1 MTIVYGLLSAEPTN
15 RDRSALSRLEHEIGA
30 DTVARTVLDVP
41 GLVLRLSGG
50 ESLAAATVLG
60 TTSDGV
66 RVAVV
71 GRLAKC
77 GELESEIPR
86 LDWQGLADA
95 LSARDGYW
103 IAFGHDEK
111 SCATEMLC
119 DRLGV
124 AWLYWAKVPGGV
136 AFSSDFGAL
145 ARSMP
150 AHPRLNDAA
159 SLLALTLTYP
169 VGDAT
174 CFDEIQVVSP
184 SSILR
189 FTGSTVSRRRS
200 TPAAYGDRFAG
211 ATRDTKFE
219 ALDAILDASY
229 ETWSLP
235 SASSPW
241 TVALSSGNDSRYGL
255 GLLMRHQE
263 RPACA
268 TFGLPGSDDVRGA
281 TAICRRERLEH
292 TFFTTD
298 RQTSWDS
305 WRAAVQRLG
314 AVAGFQYG
322 AGWAHDWRRTLGTL
336 GRQVVLG
343 FLGDALSGAHLVD
356 RFDGNW
362 LANWEAWS
370 IDLREDGTWS
380 GSEML
385 RPEVRSRAR
394 DAVRAALAGACQDVH
409 VAFEHQ
415 KALHLD
421 LYCRQRRITA
431 SQVNFLTDEIPVA
444 PLFYTAGMVA
454 FWSNLDYADLKRQ
467 ALYLAYA
474 RDRFPNLFAPS
485 RPPSLY
491 RRARGTLTNL
501 AIGLYPSLKRHL
513 APPEIDTRALI
524 GQHLEQMRSLIRDYG
539 EAVDHIVD
547 VAALNRWLDQFRTRE
562 SVNAPRLQRFWNL
575 LLLVEAG
582 FAGRRASR
590 DSAARRAASSTV
602 TLS

>member
-1 MTIVYGLLSAEPTN
+1 MTIVYGLLSAEPADC
-15 RDRSALSRLEHEIGA
+15 DRRTLSNLEHEIGA
-30 DTVARTVLDVP
+30 GLVVRTVLDVP
-41 GLVLRLSGG
+41 GFVLRQSGG
-50 ESLAAATVLG
+50 DSRTAATVLG
-60 TTSDGV
+60 TTCDGV
-66 RVAVV
+66 RVAMV
-71 GRLAKC
+71 GRPAKC
-77 GELESEIPR
+77 GALESEIPR
-86 LDWQGLADA
+86 LNWHDLADT

-111 SCATEMLC
+111 SHAVEVLC

-145 ARSMP
+145 ARSLP
-150 AHPRLNDAA
+150 ADPRLNDAA
-159 SLLALTLTYP
+159 CLLALTLTYP

-184 SSILR
+184 GSILR
-189 FTGSTVSRRRS
+189 FIGSAVSRRRS

-211 ATRDTKFE
+211 VTRNTKFE

-235 SASSPW
+235 GASLPW

-292 TFFTTD
+292 AFFTTD
-298 RQTSWDS
+298 RRTSWDS

-314 AVAGFQYG
+314 VVAGFQYG
-322 AGWAHDWRRTLGTL
+322 AGWAHDWRRTLSEL
-336 GRQVVLG
+336 GGQVVLG

-356 RFDGNW
+356 RFGGNW

-370 IDLREDGTWS
+370 LDVREDGTWS
-380 GSEML
+380 GSDML
-385 RPEVRSRAR
+385 RPEVRNRAR
-394 DAVRAALAGACQDVH
+394 DAVRAALAGACQDIS

-421 LYCRQRRITA
+421 LYYRQRRITA

-444 PLFYTAGMVA
+444 PLFYTAEVIA
-454 FWSNLDYADLKRQ
+454 FWSNLDYGDLNRQ

-474 RDRFPNLFAPS
+474 RDRFANLFAPP

-501 AIGLYPSLKRHL
+501 VIGLYPDLRRYL
-513 APPEIDTRALI
+513 APPAIDTRALI
-524 GQHLEQMRSLIRDYG
+524 GQHLDRMRSLIRDYG

-575 LLLVEAG
+575 LFLVEAG
-582 FAGRRASR
+582 FRGRHGSHDAAPRLSASNPV
-590 DSAARRAASSTV
+590 A
-602 TLS
+602 LS